1 LLLLFL
7 LLQSVVGKLGI
18 HLARGL
24 PCERFMAA
32 LASRT
37 SCITRGR
44 GGWLNLPR
52 GGLPPP
58 ILCQLPG
65 ALRCGSITSFPRC
78 LDESVLPLTP
88 DVLRRRS
95 ELGQEQST
103 RPLPSKGY
111 GGPHPRRDF
120 LSVGVDAGVGPGESS
135 KFKIAKLLFPRTA
148 GLRRTRTLASGGIYG
163 RPR

>member
-1 LLLLFL
+1 MYSPKAKDSF
-7 LLQSVVGKLGI
+7 
-18 HLARGL
+18 
-24 PCERFMAA
+24 
-32 LASRT
+32 
-37 SCITRGR
+37 
-44 GGWLNLPR
+44 
-52 GGLPPP
+52 
-58 ILCQLPG
+58 
-65 ALRCGSITSFPRC
+65 GSITSFPRC

-103 RPLPSKGY
+103 
-111 GGPHPRRDF
+111 
-120 LSVGVDAGVGPGESS
+120 GESS